1 MPHTDYE
8 DDDLET
14 LHDSSIVENIIMVAV
29 VALISVGGFLIYRIE
44 QLQIKDIIYIS
55 TCGG

>member
-1 MPHTDYE
+1 MPHTDF
-8 DDDLET
+8 DDDLESI
-14 LHDSSIVENIIMVAV
+14 HDSSIVENIILVAV
-29 VALISVGGFLIYRIE
+29 VALICVGGFLLYRIE